1 MSVDIKH
8 YLKTFTEKPG
18 ALRNSLALKSNPRLK
33 SIYDIYYS
41 TEPKKFIEIIKKNKE
56 KKIEEIEEI
65 LIKEK
70 NEKETDV
77 KIANKINDLTR
88 LQTSMYNKLSIGVDE
103 I

>member
-8 YLKTFTEKPG
+8 YLKTLSEKPG
-18 ALRNSLALKSNPRLK
+18 ALRNSFALKSNPRLK
-33 SIYDIYYS
+33 SIYDIYYN

-56 KKIEEIEEI
+56 KNLEEIEEI
-65 LIKEK
+65 LLKEK
-70 NEKETDV
+70 TEKESDV
-77 KIANKINDLTR
+77 KIEDKLKDLTR

>member
-1 MSVDIKH
+1 MRK
-8 YLKTFTEKPG
+8 
-18 ALRNSLALKSNPRLK
+18 
-33 SIYDIYYS
+33 YYN

-56 KKIEEIEEI
+56 KKLEEIEE
-65 LIKEK
+65 LLLKEK
-70 NEKETDV
+70 IEKEVDV